1 MEYVLSLV
9 SRALQEQNPEYA
21 HPCPAHKGPTIDFV
35 LEIPTEAPVTLSQ
48 TYSPL
53 KEKEEPAGSV
63 LMERITKAHPLFI
76 ILWQESGLLK
86 TPKESERG
94 EKKVRGREGQRRRA
108 LLYIVCTSLL
118 ATVELGEE
126 LGPSSRLLQP

>member
-1 MEYVLSLV
+1 
-9 SRALQEQNPEYA
+9 
-21 HPCPAHKGPTIDFV
+21 
-35 LEIPTEAPVTLSQ
+35 
-48 TYSPL
+48 
-53 KEKEEPAGSV
+53 
-63 LMERITKAHPLFI
+63 MERITKAHSFFI